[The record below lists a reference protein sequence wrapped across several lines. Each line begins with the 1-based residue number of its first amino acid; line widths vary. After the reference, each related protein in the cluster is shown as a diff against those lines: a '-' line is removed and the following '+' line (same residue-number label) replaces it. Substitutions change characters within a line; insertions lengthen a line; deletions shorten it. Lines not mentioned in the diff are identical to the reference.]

1 MRRRGR
7 WGAAV
12 ALAAATLTAAAP
24 VAEAT
29 TARVT
34 RAEAA
39 YVPAGAE
46 APAPLST
53 VEPTSSSGPS
63 GLTDEPR
70 PAGRMAETG
79 AGVLPW
85 IAIGGAAALG
95 VGAVTFA
102 TTRRR
107 AD

>member
-1 MRRRGR
+1 MRRSGR

-12 ALAAATLTAAAP
+12 ALAAATLTVAAPAAA
-24 VAEAT
+24 AT
-29 TARVT
+29 TAHVT

-46 APAPLST
+46 DPAPLST
-53 VEPTSSSGPS
+53 VEPSASSGPA
-63 GLTDEPR
+63 GEPR

-107 AD
+107 PD